1 MNPCERLQSIA
12 VLTGDVVSAYATIDV
27 TQLSAVLTA
36 ISAAA
41 CTILSR
47 LYGTKNSLQQRCVHV
62 DITMNN
68 LHFCSIK
75 CGGLFH

>member
-12 VLTGDVVSAYATIDV
+12 VLTGDVSAYATIDV

-36 ISAAA
+36 ISAAV

-47 LYGTKNSLQQRCVHV
+47 LYGIENSLQQRCVHV

>member
-12 VLTGDVVSAYATIDV
+12 VLTADVVSAYATIDV